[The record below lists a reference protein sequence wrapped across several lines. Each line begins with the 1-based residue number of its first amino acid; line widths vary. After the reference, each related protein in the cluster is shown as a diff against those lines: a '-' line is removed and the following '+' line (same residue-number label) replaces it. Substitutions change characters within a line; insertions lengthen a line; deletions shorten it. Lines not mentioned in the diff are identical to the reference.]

1 MTAPGVRP
9 PSRPAGVWTAAVV
22 LLMGLLMAGGTCFA
36 VVLWELTH
44 RFCLDGPSCPG
55 PGALD
60 LTVYATALCLPALY
74 FAGTAPLL
82 LRRGF
87 TGAAGVQA
95 VFLTGWLVSASVL
108 ALRLLPS

>member
-1 MTAPGVRP
+1 MRRHRAARP
-9 PSRPAGVWTAAVV
+9 LAQQ
-22 LLMGLLMAGGTCFA
+22 
-36 VVLWELTH
+36 LWELTH
-44 RFCLDGPSCPG
+44 RLCLDGPAWPG

-60 LTVYATALCLPALY
+60 LTVYGTALCLPALH
-74 FAGTAPLL
+74 FAGTGAVL

-87 TGAAGVQA
+87 TGAAGVQT